1 MGLLDDLKRQADMV
15 RTHDSLQRSNLQD
28 NVRVVDEA
36 MHKTFHYLLELFK
49 QLGILKPAN
58 PTVYAI
64 TGVGELRGLTYV
76 DGFVDPRKKKFAE
89 RDVYDYM
96 DFYVKWSSPKN
107 LVVMRDMPQTI
118 AKVRD
123 MLWATNIKFTEVETK
138 SAYGTVAKVEF
149 TIPAAV
155 TVNFTVRADH
165 EGRRLLFLGKNAL
178 RLGIDD
184 FAVPADDLSE
194 AVLEEL
200 AKVLIGQKSDFHR
213 YRAVLKRT

>member
-1 MGLLDDLKRQADMV
+1 MSTAETLFIAHQPAVLRYLTRVVGQADTARDLTQEV
-15 RTHDSLQRSNLQD
+15 FLRVSRSS
-28 NVRVVDEA
+28 
-36 MHKTFHYLLELFK
+36 
-49 QLGILKPAN
+49 IPA
-58 PTVYAI
+58 A
-64 TGVGELRGLTYV
+64 GVGELRGLTYV

-155 TVNFTVRADH
+155 TVSPDSSERPASVGVHSTSRTRAC
-165 EGRRLLFLGKNAL
+165 
-178 RLGIDD
+178 
-184 FAVPADDLSE
+184 
-194 AVLEEL
+194 
-200 AKVLIGQKSDFHR
+200 
-213 YRAVLKRT
+213 